1 MNEINVGKDKK
12 SDKKEEVTYY
22 EPKKRVKSYV
32 VQTP

>member
-12 SDKKEEVTYY
+12 SDKKEVTYY